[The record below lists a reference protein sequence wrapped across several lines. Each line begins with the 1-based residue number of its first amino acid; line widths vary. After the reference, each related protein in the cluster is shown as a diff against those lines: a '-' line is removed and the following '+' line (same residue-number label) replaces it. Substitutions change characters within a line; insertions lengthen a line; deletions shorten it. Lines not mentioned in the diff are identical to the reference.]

1 MIQVVV
7 DSTADIPSH
16 LREEL
21 GIRVVPLSVRFGEE
35 VYQDGVDLTGDQFY
49 HRLAHVSALPST
61 AAPSPGAFAAVYQEA
76 LAKGRQVL
84 SIHISSKLSGTYAAA
99 ALAARE
105 FGADHVAVVDSKS
118 ASMALGWLAVK
129 TAEEA
134 HAGASL
140 AQLRDLVHRLAPR
153 AYVYLA
159 LDTLENL
166 RKGGRIG
173 RASALLGTLLN
184 VKPVVTVSEGEVSP
198 VERVRTMG
206 KTLTRLVELAKA
218 HEPIERIAVGY
229 TDVPETAE
237 RLREMMAAALPGR
250 DVLFFQAGPTIGTY
264 VGHGAVGAVFLGKA
278 ER

>member
-7 DSTADIPSH
+7 DSTADIPRR

-21 GIRVVPLSVRFGEE
+21 GIRVVPLSVRFGED

-49 HRLAHVSALPST
+49 HRLAHASTLPAT

-76 LAKGRQVL
+76 LAKGRRVL
-84 SIHISSKLSGTYAAA
+84 SLHISSKLSGTYAAA

-105 FGADHVAVVDSKS
+105 FGAENVAVVDSKT

-129 TAEEA
+129 AAEEA
-134 HAGASL
+134 RAGASL
-140 AQLRDLVHRLAPR
+140 ARLLELVRGLVPHAH
-153 AYVYLA
+153 VYLA

-184 VKPVVTVSEGEVSP
+184 VKPVVTVIEGEVSP

-218 HEPIERIAVGY
+218 HEPVDRIAVGY
-229 TDVPETAE
+229 TDVLETGE
-237 RLREMMAAALPGR
+237 RLREMMAAALPDR
-250 DVLFFQAGPTIGTY
+250 DVLLFQAGPTIGTY
-264 VGHGAVGAVFLGKA
+264 TGRGAVGAVFLGKA